1 MERARYWCP
10 PPARNERAVNLSAGK
25 KNLFIGLFL
34 VLAAPLVS
42 LAQQEPDGQ
51 QLIDDFVNNV
61 RTMSGRFEQQLI
73 DADDSVVDKSS
84 GTIEIQKPGRFRWTY
99 LEPYEQILV
108 ADGLNVW
115 SYDVDL
121 EQVTVKAQAE
131 VLASTP
137 ALLLGGSQNV
147 LDDFEYI
154 GSFTDR
160 DTVWV
165 RLRPNST
172 DNGFTRVEL
181 GFNGGKLSRMIF
193 SDNLGQTTLIA
204 LFDLTLNES
213 IDKQRFS
220 FSPPDDVD
228 VVGQPLKP
236 GPAAP

>member
-1 MERARYWCP
+1 MK
-10 PPARNERAVNLSAGK
+10 LSAGT
-25 KNLFIGLFL
+25 KNLFPGVFL
-34 VLAAPLVS
+34 ILAPVQAS
-42 LAQQEPDGQ
+42 LAQQDSVGQ

-61 RTMSGRFEQQLI
+61 QTISGRFEQQLV
-73 DADDSVVDKSS
+73 DADDIVIDQSS

-121 EQVTVKAQAE
+121 EQVTVKAQAK
-131 VLASTP
+131 VLANTP

-154 GSFTDR
+154 GSFQER
-160 DTVWV
+160 GTVWV
-165 RLRPNST
+165 RLRPETT
-172 DNGFTRVEL
+172 DNGFTKVEL
-181 GFNGGKLSRMIF
+181 GFDEGKLSRMIF

-204 LFDLTLNES
+204 FFDLSFNES
-213 IDKQRFS
+213 IEAHRFS

-228 VVGQPLKP
+228 VVGQPLSSA
-236 GPAAP
+236 PADL